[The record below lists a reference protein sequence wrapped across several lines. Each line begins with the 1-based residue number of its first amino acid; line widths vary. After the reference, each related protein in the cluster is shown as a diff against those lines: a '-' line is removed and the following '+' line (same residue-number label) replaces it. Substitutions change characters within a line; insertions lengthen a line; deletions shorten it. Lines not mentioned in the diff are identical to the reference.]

1 MASIRTRGELAATY
15 PNELAPTVR
24 RVRTV
29 TQRQP
34 AYVASWRW
42 RVLLRTHLLMASIR
56 ARGELA
62 VIDDESGQSPNG
74 STRTWRGGDGDAR
87 MVYAWESSSAW
98 RASVRVASW
107 R

>member
-1 MASIRTRGELAATY
+1 MASIRTRGELAATD
-15 PNELAPTVR
+15 PDELAPTVR

-42 RVLLRTHLLMASIR
+42 RMLARTHLPMASIR

-62 VIDDESGQSPNG
+62 VTGPDSYGESGRLQNG
-74 STRTWRGGDGDAR
+74 STRTWQARGGEAG
-87 MVYAWESSSAW
+87 
-98 RASVRVASW
+98 
-107 R
+107 